1 MVPKTVSRL
10 PLSLAP
16 RGLSRVQAAEYIGIG
31 VTKFDEMVD
40 DARMPRPKRIDGR
53 LVWDRIKLDEAFDA
67 LDDDAALKNEWDDL
81 RCKFGCA
88 TRAVFATIDFSSRMS
103 TGTAMCEFISGAK
116 GGRRSGSER
125 CPAPMRLTKNI
136 SVRSAAS

>member
-1 MVPKTVSRL
+1 MVAKTVGRL

-40 DARMPRPKRIDGR
+40 DGRMPRPKRIDGR

-81 RCKFGCA
+81 
-88 TRAVFATIDFSSRMS
+88 
-103 TGTAMCEFISGAK
+103 
-116 GGRRSGSER
+116 
-125 CPAPMRLTKNI
+125 
-136 SVRSAAS
+136 